1 MVPAISIPKLVN
13 INQNIEP
20 PNAGVRFKFKT
31 GRNQTN
37 TAAHPYAACRP
48 PFKSNT
54 AISATKALTGA
65 LKVMRACLDRSRCLC
80 RLSAATLLAP
90 IAKEQ

>member
-20 PNAGVRFKFKT
+20 PNAGVRFEFRT
-31 GRNQTN
+31 GRNQIN
-37 TAAHPYAACRP
+37 TASHPYAACRP

-65 LKVMRACLDRSRCLC
+65 LKVMGACLDNSRCLR
-80 RLSAATLLAP
+80 RLSAATRLAP
-90 IAKEQ
+90 NAQEQ